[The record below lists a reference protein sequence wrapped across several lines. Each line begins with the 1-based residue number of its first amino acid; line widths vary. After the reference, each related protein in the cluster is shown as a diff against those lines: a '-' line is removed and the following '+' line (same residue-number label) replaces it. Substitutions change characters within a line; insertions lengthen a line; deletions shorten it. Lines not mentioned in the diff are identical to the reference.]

1 MGWMN
6 GAERVTRR
14 RRRKAIKMRRGER
27 MRDMIIMVGPLHDGI
42 YSDKELHW

>member
-14 RRRKAIKMRRGER
+14 RRIKAIRMRRGER
-27 MRDMIIMVGPLHDGI
+27 MRDMIIVVGLHDECRDL
-42 YSDKELHW
+42 Y